1 MKYDQD
7 KVDEVTLALLYL
19 LVCEKHEESGT
30 ARAWKSF
37 DWDINPATNYTS
49 QW

>member
-19 LVCEKHEESGT
+19 VSTRLPEGVGVNRAQSGM
-30 ARAWKSF
+30 
-37 DWDINPATNYTS
+37 
-49 QW
+49 